1 MVCVSSTAAGAQPG
15 GSCNVLEVEYDAS
28 GQRIRE
34 RAGATT
40 RYFLGDD
47 LSHVPAEASPGGIAE
62 TRIEIEAFGERVGV
76 RLLEGGR
83 IFNGETGPWGV
94 GRPLPLP
101 FPPALLVWA
110 LAVLAITAYVAAC
123 LLGARIGGD
132 PLGAPVGGTVALIA
146 MVALILP
153 PSAWAGATGPPEGTV
168 VYRAVLSDPLGSGS
182 VLLDGS
188 GDRVR
193 HTVFRPFGA
202 VYEEVGPG
210 FGTSRLDRRYFAGHA
225 SQEETGLVYMQA
237 RWLDPEVG
245 RFLSVDPL
253 IRSLAKPQSLNGY
266 SYVENNPTRFNDP
279 TGMTGE
285 EALGDPFEGVP
296 EGPGATGVR
305 PSKNSPPSANPI
317 FAVSGL
323 PGGGF
328 QIAQT
333 TAGVP
338 GSSFEEVTV
347 TAFRNPSKTKSST
360 QGSPDSIEGGG
371 PGDASPGSPGGLDD
385 LGQTMNTRNINRTR
399 SLETGL
405 NLLANFPISP
415 TNGDFLTVLGAI
427 TFLTGAGLLVGA
439 GAIALGVATAG
450 VGVSAA
456 GLGILGVGFM
466 TVGAVDVILGREIAS
481 GARQ

>member
-1 MVCVSSTAAGAQPG
+1 MSPEAR
-15 GSCNVLEVEYDAS
+15 
-28 GQRIRE
+28 QRIRE

-47 LSHVPAEASPGGIAE
+47 LSHVPEEASPGGIAE

-83 IFNGETGPWGV
+83 IFNGEAGPWGV

-132 PLGAPVGGTVALIA
+132 PLGAPVGGAVALIA

-153 PSAWAGATGPPEGTV
+153 PSAWAGGTPLPEGTV

-188 GDRVR
+188 GERVR

-225 SQEETGLVYMQA
+225 SQEETGLVFMQA

-266 SYVENNPTRFNDP
+266 SYLENNPTLFVDP
-279 TGMTGE
+279 TGMASFYIQMNS
-285 EALGDPFEGVP
+285 EANRIRRDRRIGRRLRQGAANQPLGLGR
-296 EGPGATGVR
+296 GAPTPIVGR
-305 PSKNSPPSANPI
+305 GACGADAGGSCHRSPPRGGSET
-317 FAVSGL
+317 L
-323 PGGGF
+323 P
-328 QIAQT
+328 
-333 TAGVP
+333 
-338 GSSFEEVTV
+338 
-347 TAFRNPSKTKSST
+347 
-360 QGSPDSIEGGG
+360 
-371 PGDASPGSPGGLDD
+371 
-385 LGQTMNTRNINRTR
+385 
-399 SLETGL
+399 
-405 NLLANFPISP
+405 
-415 TNGDFLTVLGAI
+415 
-427 TFLTGAGLLVGA
+427 
-439 GAIALGVATAG
+439 
-450 VGVSAA
+450 
-456 GLGILGVGFM
+456 
-466 TVGAVDVILGREIAS
+466 
-481 GARQ
+481 

>member
-28 GQRIRE
+28 GQRVRE

-40 RYFLGDD
+40 RYFLGND

-83 IFNGETGPWGV
+83 IFNAESGPWGV

-110 LAVLAITAYVAAC
+110 LAVLAITAYVIAC

-153 PSAWAGATGPPEGTV
+153 PSAWAGVTGPPEGTV
-168 VYRAVLSDPLGSGS
+168 IYRAVLSDPLGSGS

-188 GDRVR
+188 GDRIR

-266 SYVENNPTRFNDP
+266 SYVENNPTLFVDP
-279 TGMTGE
+279 TGMAAGPSG
-285 EALGDPFEGVP
+285 ADPFAGVP
-296 EGPGATGVR
+296 EFPAAPPGPPIEY
-305 PSKNSPPSANPI
+305 PS
-317 FAVSGL
+317 
-323 PGGGF
+323 
-328 QIAQT
+328 
-333 TAGVP
+333 
-338 GSSFEEVTV
+338 
-347 TAFRNPSKTKSST
+347 
-360 QGSPDSIEGGG
+360 
-371 PGDASPGSPGGLDD
+371 
-385 LGQTMNTRNINRTR
+385 GQPRC
-399 SLETGL
+399 
-405 NLLANFPISP
+405 
-415 TNGDFLTVLGAI
+415 
-427 TFLTGAGLLVGA
+427 
-439 GAIALGVATAG
+439 
-450 VGVSAA
+450 
-456 GLGILGVGFM
+456 
-466 TVGAVDVILGREIAS
+466 
-481 GARQ
+481 